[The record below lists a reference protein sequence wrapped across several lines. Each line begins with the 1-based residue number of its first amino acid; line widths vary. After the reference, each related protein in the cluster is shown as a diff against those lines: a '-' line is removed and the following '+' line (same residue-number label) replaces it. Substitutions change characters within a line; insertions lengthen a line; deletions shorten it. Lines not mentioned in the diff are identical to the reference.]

1 MTDSPAALARIRC
14 VAMPRKT
21 FYIIDGHAHIYRA
34 YFAPFRELTSPS
46 GEPTKATFVFTQML
60 LNLVDQR
67 KPDYLAV
74 VIDHG
79 DETVFRK
86 AIYPAYKANRASRP
100 DDFLPQEQR
109 IFSIVRDS
117 GLPMFEVPG
126 FEADDIIATLA
137 EKLKDEFEVFM
148 VSKDKDLRQCLTDHI
163 SMYDVQGDELITP
176 AKLKEIKGYGPELAI
191 QVQTL
196 IGDATDNVPGIPG
209 VGEKTAVQL
218 LNDFG
223 SIDGIYA
230 SLEKLKSK
238 KKLVENLV
246 NNKDKLELS
255 RQLVTLRKD
264 VPFEFSIDA
273 CKFQGFNVDGLAKH
287 LNELGFRNL
296 LERVRGKAKAIDNE
310 KPVDAEQGL
319 FSSASTPSSP
329 AALDKKPLSGVAS
342 AVPQPVNLEAPDTS
356 KGLPY
361 QIIDTRETFAA
372 FLAELK
378 QHKRIAIDTE
388 TDSERPTSANLVG
401 ISISWAPQTG
411 AYIPVKGPMGCKW
424 LDLEFV
430 VPQLAPIFSDPA
442 VEKVGQNL
450 KYDIIVLQRH
460 GLPVAGIVSDTM
472 LSAFLLDASQLNYG
486 IDSLALRYLN
496 FKKIST
502 TEVIGSGKNQTTMDC
517 VDIAAVGH
525 YAAEDVDVCLRLD
538 ERFARKFETLPAI
551 KKLNDELEVPLV
563 EVLATMEANGIRVDP
578 AVLKEQSNVLA
589 DRVEKLRAEVFTA
602 AGTSFNP
609 DSPKQLADVLFT
621 QLKLPPMRKTKTG
634 YSTDVE
640 VLEKLAEQHAV
651 PKLIL
656 EYRSLVKLK
665 NTYLDNLPG
674 DINPSTG
681 RIHTS
686 FNMTGAATG
695 RLSSSDPNLQNIPIR
710 TDEGRRIRLA
720 FVSEKHH
727 SLVVADYSQIELRI
741 LAHFTEEPALLR
753 AFENDE
759 DIHEAVACEVFG
771 VTPDQVTKDLRTQ
784 AKTINFGIIYG
795 VTPMGL
801 VRRIDGLDYKRAEQL
816 IKTYNERFPSIDR
829 FMQEC
834 VMKAKSDGYVET
846 ILGRRRPLPDI
857 NSGVINIR
865 NMNERMAI
873 NSVVQGSAADLIKVA
888 MLNLHRRI
896 QRDKLPAKMLL
907 QVHDELVIEAP
918 DSEAPR
924 IAEILKEEMTGAM
937 KLKAPIKV
945 EVGIGK
951 NWDEAK

>member
-1 MTDSPAALARIRC
+1 
-14 VAMPRKT
+14 MPRPT

-34 YFAPFRELTSPS
+34 YFAPFRELNSPT

-74 VIDHG
+74 VIDAG

-86 AIYPAYKANRASRP
+86 QIFPEYKANRQKRP
-100 DDFLPQEQR
+100 DDFRPQEER
-109 IFSIVRDS
+109 IFRIIRDS
-117 GLPMFEVPG
+117 GLPMYSVNG
-126 FEADDIIATLA
+126 FEADDIIATMA
-137 EKLKDEFEVFM
+137 EKLKDEYEVFM
-148 VSKDKDLRQCLTDHI
+148 VSKDKDLRQMLTEHV

-176 AKLKEIKGYGPELAI
+176 AKLKETKGYGPELAI

-196 IGDATDNVPGIPG
+196 IGDPTDNVPGIPG

-223 SIDGIYA
+223 SIDAIYA
-230 SLEKLKSK
+230 SLDKLKSK
-238 KKLVENLV
+238 KKLVENLQ
-246 NNKDKLELS
+246 NNRDKLELS
-255 RQLVTLRKD
+255 RQLVTLKRD
-264 VPFEFSIDA
+264 VTFDFSIDA
-273 CKFQGFNVDGLAKH
+273 CKFQGFNVEGLAKH

-296 LERVRGKAKAIDNE
+296 LDRVRGKTKPLDNAK
-310 KPVDAEQGL
+310 PAEGNL
-319 FSSASTPSSP
+319 FSTGASSTSAQTPRAGSASG
-329 AALDKKPLSGVAS
+329 AE
-342 AVPQPVNLEAPDTS
+342 QPVNIEAPDTS

-361 QIIDTRETFAA
+361 QIIDSKEKLAA
-372 FLAELK
+372 FVEELK
-378 QHKRIAIDTE
+378 THTRIAIDTE

-401 ISISWAPQTG
+401 ISISWAPKTG
-411 AYIPVKGPMGCKW
+411 AYIPVKGPMGCKFI
-424 LDLEFV
+424 DMADAV
-430 VPQLAPIFSDPA
+430 TALAPIFADP
-442 VEKVGQNL
+442 KVQKIGQNL
-450 KYDIIVLQRH
+450 KYDNIVLQRH
-460 GLPVAGIVSDTM
+460 GLPVSGIVSDTM
-472 LSAFLLDASQLNYG
+472 LAGFLLDASQNSFG

-517 VDIAAVGH
+517 VDVAAVGH
-525 YAAEDVDVCLRLD
+525 YAAEDVDITLRLD
-538 ERFARKFETLPAI
+538 ELFTRKLESLPAVR
-551 KKLNDELEVPLV
+551 KLYDELEVPLV
-563 EVLATMEANGIRVDP
+563 DVLATMESNGIRVDP
-578 AVLKEQSNVLA
+578 VVLKEQSNVLA
-589 DRVEKLRAEVFTA
+589 DRIEKLRTDIFTA
-602 AGTSFNP
+602 VGSSFNP

-621 QLKLPPMRKTKTG
+621 QLKLPPVKKTKTG

-665 NTYLDNLPG
+665 NTYLENLPN
-674 DINPSTG
+674 DINPNTG

-710 TDEGRRIRLA
+710 SDEGRRIRLA
-720 FVSEKHH
+720 FVSEKGH

-753 AFENDE
+753 AFSNDE

-771 VTPDQVTKDLRTQ
+771 VTPGQVTKELRTQ

-801 VRRIDGLDYKRAEQL
+801 VRRIDGLDYKRADQL

-857 NSGVINIR
+857 NSGVVNIR

-873 NSVVQGSAADLIKVA
+873 NSVVQGSAADLIKLA

-896 QRDKLPAKMLL
+896 QREKLPAKMLL
-907 QVHDELVIEAP
+907 QVHDELVVEAP
-918 DSEAPR
+918 DAEAQR
-924 IAEILKEEMTGAM
+924 IAEIVKEEMTGAM
-937 KLKAPIKV
+937 QLKAPIKV

>member
-1 MTDSPAALARIRC
+1 
-14 VAMPRKT
+14 MPRPT
-21 FYIIDGHAHIYRA
+21 FYIIDGHAHIYRS
-34 YFAPFRELTSPS
+34 YFAPFRELTSPT

-86 AIYPAYKANRASRP
+86 SIYPEYKANRASRP
-100 DDFLPQEQR
+100 PDFLPQEQR
-109 IFSIVRDS
+109 IFRIVRDS

-126 FEADDIIATLA
+126 FEADDIIATMAL
-137 EKLKDEFEVFM
+137 KLKDDYEVFM
-148 VSKDKDLRQCLTDHI
+148 VSKDKDLRQMLSEHV

-176 AKLKEIKGYGPELAI
+176 AKLKETKGYGPELAI

-196 IGDATDNVPGIPG
+196 IGDPTDNVPGIPG

-223 SIDGIYA
+223 SIDAIYN
-230 SLEKLKSK
+230 SLDKLKSK
-238 KKLVENLV
+238 KKLVENLQ
-246 NNKDKLELS
+246 NNRDKLELS
-255 RQLVTLRKD
+255 RQLVTLRTD
-264 VPFEFSIDA
+264 VAFDFSIDA
-273 CKFQGFNVDGLAKH
+273 CKFQGFNVDGIAKH

-296 LERVRGKAKAIDNE
+296 LERVRGKAKAVDNE
-310 KPVDAEQGL
+310 KPIEGGL
-319 FSSASTPSSP
+319 FGGGGSP
-329 AALDKKPLSGVAS
+329 AASNAKSVADLPS
-342 AVPQPVNLEAPDTS
+342 PEKQPINIEAPDTS

-361 QIIDTRETFAA
+361 EIIDTKEKLATFIT
-372 FLAELK
+372 ELRK
-378 QHKRIAIDTE
+378 HTRIAIDTE
-388 TDSERPTSANLVG
+388 TDSERPTNANLVG
-401 ISISWAPQTG
+401 ISISWAPKTG
-411 AYIPVKGPMGCKW
+411 AYIAVKGPMGCKW
-424 LDLEFV
+424 LDLADV
-430 VPQLAPIFSDPA
+430 IPDLAPIFADPK
-442 VEKVGQNL
+442 VQKVGQNL
-450 KYDIIVLQRH
+450 KYDVIVLQRH
-460 GLPVAGIVSDTM
+460 GLPVNGIVSDTM
-472 LSAFLLDASQLNYG
+472 LAGFLLDASQNSFG

-502 TEVIGSGKNQTTMDC
+502 SEVIGSGKNQTTMDC

-538 ERFARKFETLPAI
+538 ELFAKKLEPLPAVR
-551 KKLNDELEVPLV
+551 KLYDELEVPLV

-589 DRVEKLRAEVFTA
+589 DRVEILRTQIFTA
-602 AGTSFNP
+602 VGSSFNP

-720 FVSEKHH
+720 FVSAKDH

-771 VTPDQVTKDLRTQ
+771 VTPEQVTKELRTQ

-801 VRRIDGLDYKRAEQL
+801 VRRIDGLDYKRADEL
-816 IKTYNERFPSIDR
+816 IKTYNARFPSIDR

-873 NSVVQGSAADLIKVA
+873 NSVVQGSAADLIKQA

-896 QRDKLPAKMLL
+896 QREKLPAKMLL
-907 QVHDELVIEAP
+907 QVHDELVVEAP
-918 DSEAPR
+918 DSEAPC